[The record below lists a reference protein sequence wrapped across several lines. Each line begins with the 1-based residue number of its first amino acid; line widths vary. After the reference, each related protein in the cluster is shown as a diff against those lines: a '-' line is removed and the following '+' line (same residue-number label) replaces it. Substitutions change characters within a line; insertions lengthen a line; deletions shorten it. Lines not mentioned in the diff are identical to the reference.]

1 MIKSGD
7 TCVRSCADVDLIN
20 RNIEAVKTQTEYL
33 TLKAKQFNLLGNETR
48 LNIVYII
55 KNEKSVCVCDL
66 SDILGYSISAI
77 SQQLKKLKLG
87 GILINQKENQTI
99 FYSIHPDIDLILTE
113 LLNLQIL
120 NIAI

>member
-33 TLKAKQFNLLGNETR
+33 TLKAKLFNLLGNETR